1 MANSGK
7 GFAMLFESSRVHS
20 RLAKRALNFS
30 ALFVFIA
37 LQFLSDYARAAVGD
51 VGTYTSPQKTFS
63 TASYWI
69 EGVDGVVMI
78 ETQFLPKEG
87 LLAVR
92 EAEKATGKKVV
103 AAIVLHPNPDKFN
116 GTAAYQAGGIK
127 VLASRQTIELIP
139 SVHDIRLG
147 WFFDEYSPDYP
158 KLAAKPTEFGS
169 NTTELNIAGIR
180 LTLHVLGKGASG
192 AHVVV
197 QYKSHLFVG
206 DLINP
211 SNHAW
216 LELGYVSEW
225 LNRLNELKALGA
237 DKIYPGRG
245 IAGGAELITNQA
257 NYLSNVRTWVRTEKQ
272 NSNAKELGFF
282 TKRKLQSKIEDAYPQ
297 LGYKIFMRDGLAA
310 VWKNEQ

>member
-1 MANSGK
+1 MW
-7 GFAMLFESSRVHS
+7 FEPSRVYL
-20 RLAKRALNFS
+20 RLAQRALNTS

-37 LQFLSDYARAAVGD
+37 LQFSSEYTHAAVGD
-51 VGTYTSPQKTFS
+51 IGTYTSPQKTFS

-78 ETQFLPKEG
+78 DTQFLPKEG
-87 LLAVR
+87 LLAV
-92 EAEKATGKKVV
+92 EQAEKATGKKVV
-103 AAIVLHPNPDKFN
+103 AAIVLHANPDKFN
-116 GTAAYQAGGIK
+116 GTAAYQARGIK

-139 SVHDIRLG
+139 AVHEIRLG
-147 WFFDEYSPDYP
+147 WFFEEYSPDYP
-158 KLAAKPTEFGS
+158 KFAAKPAEFGAK
-169 NTTELNIAGIR
+169 TMEMTLAGLN

-197 QYKSHLFVG
+197 QYKSSLFVG

-211 SNHAW
+211 TNHAW

-225 LNRLNELKALGA
+225 INRLNELKALGA

-245 IAGGAELITNQA
+245 AAGGAELITNQA

-282 TKRKLQSKIEDAYPQ
+282 TKLKLQSKIEDAYPQ
-297 LGYKIFMRDGLAA
+297 LGYKLFMRDGLAA

>member
-1 MANSGK
+1 MATSLRGLVMQFK
-7 GFAMLFESSRVHS
+7 LKRFQW
-20 RLAKRALNFS
+20 RLAQRALNFS
-30 ALFVFIA
+30 ALFVFLA
-37 LQFLSDYARAAVGD
+37 MVFSSQHAHAAVGD
-51 VGTYTSPQKTFS
+51 IGTYTSSQKTFS

-78 ETQFLPKEG
+78 DTQFLPKEG
-87 LLAVR
+87 LLAVQ

-116 GTAAYQAGGIK
+116 GTAAYQERGIK
-127 VLASRQTIELIP
+127 VFASRQTIDLIP
-139 SVHDIRLG
+139 AVHEIRLG

-158 KLAAKPTEFGS
+158 KLAAKPTEFGER
-169 NTTELNIAGIR
+169 TTELTIAGIAIK
-180 LTLHVLGKGASG
+180 LHVLGKGASG

-197 QYKSHLFVG
+197 QYKNSVFVG

-211 SNHAW
+211 TNHAW

-225 LNRLNELKALGA
+225 IIRLNELKALGA

-245 IAGGAELITNQA
+245 PAGGADLITNQA
-257 NYLSNVRTWVRTEKQ
+257 AYLSNVRAWVRAEKQ

-282 TKRKLQSKIEDAYPQ
+282 TKLKLQSKIEDAYPQ
-297 LGYKIFMRDGLAA
+297 LGYKLFMRDGLAA

>member
-1 MANSGK
+1 
-7 GFAMLFESSRVHS
+7 MLVELWRIQL
-20 RLAKRALNFS
+20 RLAQRALNFS
-30 ALFVFIA
+30 ALFVFTA
-37 LQFLSDYARAAVGD
+37 LLFSNEYARAAVGD

-78 ETQFLPKEG
+78 DTQFLPKEG
-87 LLAVR
+87 LQAVDQ
-92 EAEKATGKKVV
+92 AERATGKKVV

-116 GTAAYQAGGIK
+116 GTAAYQARGIK
-127 VLASRQTIELIP
+127 VFASRQTIELIP
-139 SVHDIRLG
+139 AVHEIRLG

-158 KLAAKPTEFGS
+158 KLAAKPTEFGAK
-169 NTTELNIAGIR
+169 TTELNLAGLT
-180 LTLHVLGKGASG
+180 LTLHVSGKGASG

-197 QYKSHLFVG
+197 QYKSSLFVG

-211 SNHAW
+211 TNHAW
-216 LELGYVSEW
+216 LELGYVSDW

-245 IAGGAELITNQA
+245 AAGGAELIINQA

-282 TKRKLQSKIEDAYPQ
+282 TKLKLQSRIEDAYPQ
-297 LGYKIFMRDGLAA
+297 LGYKLFMRDGLAA

>member
-1 MANSGK
+1 
-7 GFAMLFESSRVHS
+7 MLMELCRAQWRVVQG
-20 RLAKRALNFS
+20 AWNIS
-30 ALFVFIA
+30 ALFVFMVA
-37 LQFLSDYARAAVGD
+37 LFLNEYTHAAVGD
-51 VGTYTSPQKTFS
+51 IGAYTSPQKTFS

-78 ETQFLPKEG
+78 DTQFLPKEG
-87 LLAVR
+87 LLAVQA
-92 EAEKATGKKVV
+92 AEKATGKKVI

-116 GTAAYQAGGIK
+116 GTAAYQARGIQ
-127 VLASRQTIELIP
+127 VLASRQTIDLIP
-139 SVHDIRLG
+139 AVHDIRLG

-158 KLAAKPTEFGS
+158 KLAAKPTAFGDK
-169 NTTELNIAGIR
+169 TTVLNLAGLPIK
-180 LTLHVLGKGASG
+180 LHVLGKGASG

-197 QYKSHLFVG
+197 QYKSSVFVG

-211 SNHAW
+211 ANHAW

-225 LNRLNELKALGA
+225 LIRLDELKTLGA

-245 IAGGAELITNQA
+245 LAGGAELISNQA
-257 NYLSNVRTWVRTEKQ
+257 AYLSNVRTWVRAEKQ

-282 TKRKLQSKIEDAYPQ
+282 TKLTLQSKIEDAYPQ
-297 LGYKIFMRDGLAA
+297 LGYKLFMRDGLAA